1 MESSEVKK
9 SELRKYLLDTD
20 IDTEKISWS
29 DVCGTINNPETISK
43 QHREN
48 IYLLILEHYVISNLE
63 NGKCLEEI
71 KSEILKSQNSNRKKS
86 ILPYNGSV
94 HSTSSKKMNPQYKI
108 SDLPIQL
115 QQLIKKYIL
124 LFS

>member
-1 MESSEVKK
+1 MEE
-9 SELRKYLLDTD
+9 SELRKYLLDSD
-20 IDTEKISWS
+20 IDIEKISWS

-48 IYLLILEHYVISNLE
+48 IYLLILEHYVISNVE
-63 NGKCLEEI
+63 NGRSLEEI
-71 KSEILKSQNSNRKKS
+71 KYEILKSQNSNRKKS
-86 ILPYNGSV
+86 VLPYNGSV
-94 HSTSSKKMNPQYKI
+94 HNTSSKKMNPQYKI
-108 SDLPIQL
+108 SDFPTQL